1 MEAINA
7 AWQAAS
13 QEMYA
18 AAGADGQGGQP
29 GGGFPGGGGA
39 SQNGNGQPQ
48 GDHVTDVDY
57 EEVDGK

>member
-1 MEAINA
+1 MEAINT

-18 AAGADGQGGQP
+18 AGGAEGGQP
-29 GGGFPGGGGA
+29 DGGFPGGDGQA
-39 SQNGNGQPQ
+39 AGNGQGQPA

-57 EEVDGK
+57 DEVDGK